1 MRVTPLQ
8 RRALDEWTQDLVR
21 AYRQHAGI
29 AVKLSSHR
37 CLPRDPSAAEP
48 VDMERMR
55 EAVSLCVAE
64 AARLV
69 SSANKAVNLA
79 QYWEL
84 RIDDAVDFRVV
95 VEFDLPPIVRN

>member
-1 MRVTPLQ
+1 MCVTPLQ
-8 RRALDEWTQDLVR
+8 RRALDAWTQDLVR
-21 AYRQHAGI
+21 AYREHTGI

-37 CLPRDPSAAEP
+37 RLPRDPSTTEP

-69 SSANKAVNLA
+69 SSSNKVVNLA
-79 QYWEL
+79 QHWDL
-84 RIDDAVDFRVV
+84 HVRDAEDFWIV